1 MNPTLKPRAK
11 WLNDL
16 LLSKGH
22 ARHKTV
28 KRPSREAQKRDLRR
42 ELVNA

>member
-1 MNPTLKPRAK
+1 MNSTLKPRAK

-22 ARHKTV
+22 ARHATV
-28 KRPSREAQKRDLRR
+28 KRPSRQKEKAALRK